1 MSFPMDSHVPARN
14 QAQNPD
20 WGRPFITPKKPIW
33 GVTGGIAS
41 GKSTFAQLLSAKTGA
56 KVLDADKLGHEALND
71 PKIIDRVKSWG
82 GENVVG
88 EDGNIS
94 RAKIG
99 AYLFPKREK
108 LAAYE
113 SIIHPWIRQRLVRE
127 IQRFDED
134 SAEKL
139 LILDASLLWESGWHR
154 SCSLIL
160 HIDAPLEI
168 KLQRVITSRGWTP
181 IMLNLRES
189 LQMPL
194 TLKALL
200 ADYCLTNSHSLDRL
214 NSQVDALL
222 LGLTI

>member
-1 MSFPMDSHVPARN
+1 MNLSFGKPS
-14 QAQNPD
+14 PD
-20 WGRPFITPKKPIW
+20 CGRPFILPRKPIW

-41 GKSTFAQLLSAKTGA
+41 GKSTFARLISEKVGA

-71 PKIIDRVKSWG
+71 PEIIRRVISWG
-82 GENVVG
+82 GDFVVG
-88 EDGNIS
+88 EDGNLS
-94 RAKIG
+94 RSKIG

-108 LAAYE
+108 LIEYE

-127 IQRFDED
+127 IQKFDED
-134 SAEKL
+134 SSEKL
-139 LILDASLLWESGWHR
+139 LVLDASLLWESGWHR

-160 HIDAPLEI
+160 HLDAPLEI

-214 NSQVDALL
+214 SSQVDALL
-222 LGLTI
+222 LGLPI